1 MVLSWQES
9 ISLSLSPSP
18 SLSLPLQKDL
28 GKYLSLTLDDYTIQ
42 FQGVYESHP
51 HTVVE
56 FYAVDTRTD
65 TFMNVSDAW
74 RKLTENGQD
83 YRVLRYHIVHVD
95 MKGKPLKKPCVFEIP
110 KLVRQKL
117 FFYSS
122 KKRALRLWSNG
133 TLECGKNPYGQ
144 GTSQYRMPFP
154 HTGNLNPLPGRAC
167 INKHFFPSLSK
178 DTPEMK

>member
-9 ISLSLSPSP
+9 ISLSLSLPLP
-18 SLSLPLQKDL
+18 LSLPLQKDL

-51 HTVVE
+51 HMVVE

-95 MKGKPLKKPCVFEIP
+95 MKGKPCVFEIP
-110 KLVRQKL
+110 KSCEAK
-117 FFYSS
+117 FFFLLEQE
-122 KKRALRLWSNG
+122 KAVVVWSNG

-144 GTSQYRMPFP
+144 GTSQYRMAFP

-167 INKHFFPSLSK
+167 INKHFFPSLSLRAPLK
-178 DTPEMK
+178 